1 MQSETKNNQQ
11 VKQPQTL
18 SILDNWKTLSNSTKT
33 PFKKLTIS
41 ATK

>member
-18 SILDNWKTLSNSTKT
+18 SILDNWKTLSNLTKT
-33 PFKKLTIS
+33 SIKKLTNS
-41 ATK
+41 ASK